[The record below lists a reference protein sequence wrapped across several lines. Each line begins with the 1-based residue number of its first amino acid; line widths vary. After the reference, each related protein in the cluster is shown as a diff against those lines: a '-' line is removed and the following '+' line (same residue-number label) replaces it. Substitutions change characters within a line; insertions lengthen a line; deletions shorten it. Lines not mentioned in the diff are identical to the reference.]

1 VIFEPFTILHEP
13 PPIVAFCEAEHI
25 VLRQPPLI
33 LEFGEEICIVFLYP
47 PLIVDA
53 LAQEMWQEP
62 PRTALFISVALLP
75 KPDNTAE

>member
-1 VIFEPFTILHEP
+1 MFEPFTILHEP

-33 LEFGEEICIVFLYP
+33 LEFGEEICIAFLYP
-47 PLIVDA
+47 PLIVAA
-53 LAQEMWQEP
+53 LAHEILQEP
-62 PRTALFISVALLP
+62 ESTELFISVATLQ